1 MPTIRDFMS
10 DIKATL
16 GLGIDDAEWSDGA
29 LAYNV
34 GLNIDL
40 LKKQYLDR
48 RMSRG
53 DDRSVSQEIS
63 TFLLPIADETETGR
77 RYFTMPAPVFELAH
91 GGGIA
96 FISYVRT
103 DLPVNCA
110 PQVARV
116 QYSPTTWQELML
128 IEADPIQRPSKPRPR
143 YIRGSRQRTYLFGQ
157 DADIQTLEVGLY
169 LTFPP
174 LTEVDI
180 DQDIPLPA
188 HLIEPLRRMTLQQGN
203 WLMLQPQERLLN
215 DGRAN
220 NVGERVPQAPRLI
233 SVNDSSQIT
242 GND

>member
-128 IEADPIQRPSKPRPR
+128 IEVDPIQRPSKPRPR

-169 LTFPP
+169 LPP
-174 LTEVDI
+174 AYRGGHRPGHPTASTPDRAAPSYDPAARELAHATAAGALAQRRPGQQCRGARSTSTAT
-180 DQDIPLPA
+180 DQRQRPFTD
-188 HLIEPLRRMTLQQGN
+188 HR
-203 WLMLQPQERLLN
+203 
-215 DGRAN
+215 
-220 NVGERVPQAPRLI
+220 
-233 SVNDSSQIT
+233 
-242 GND
+242 